1 LDHNAGGHEHET
13 VPAEAKPIDMWAV
26 ERAELA
32 KTIVKE
38 VGGQREEGAVR

>member
-1 LDHNAGGHEHET
+1 
-13 VPAEAKPIDMWAV
+13 V